1 MRLVIQ
7 RVSKAKVSTAERG
20 VIGEIGKGLCVLI
33 GITGI
38 DCNYCNYCT
47 THSLTHSLSYSCTV
61 TCHILLDGDDATD
74 LDWCKK
80 QIMTMKLWPDD
91 NDKPWKRD
99 LAKSD
104 YQILLVSQFTLYAK
118 VYKVPLH
125 YCAN

>member
-1 MRLVIQ
+1 MVLQVL
-7 RVSKAKVSTAERG
+7 TA
-20 VIGEIGKGLCVLI
+20 
-33 GITGI
+33 ITAI
-38 DCNYCNYCT
+38 T
-47 THSLTHSLSYSCTV
+47 SALLTHSHIRVLSRV
-61 TCHILLDGDDATD
+61 THILLDGDDATD